1 VAIASAEARRR
12 TAPARTAALT
22 PTQLLATATALTAT
36 TVGAIIGVRRIGVRP
51 IADGVAA
58 SNPAWVLVALSL
70 MCLAMAA
77 RAVSWR
83 AILSAALPESRVR
96 LAPVLRATSIG
107 VLVSATVPAR
117 VGEPARALV
126 MARNLGAGP
135 ARTGVLALVLGT
147 IIAQTVLNLAA
158 LVALGALT
166 VATSS
171 VDIGFRSLAGLG
183 AAALAVAALVTV
195 AAARIAPRRQGRLA
209 RRVSAALGSLR
220 AGFVVF
226 GSWRRAPEAIVTL
239 LAAWA
244 LQLLSCYALL
254 AALGLE
260 HRAGL
265 GAAAAVLFAVNVT
278 AAIPVT
284 PSNLGV
290 FQAACIA
297 VLAGA
302 YGLRPADALA
312 YGIVLQA
319 VEMATA
325 VAMGAPALLREGVGW
340 KDVRRGAP
348 ALADGP

>member
-1 VAIASAEARRR
+1 MG
-12 TAPARTAALT
+12 
-22 PTQLLATATALTAT
+22 TATALTAT
-36 TVGAIIGVRRIGVRP
+36 TVGGMIGVHRIGVRP
-51 IADGVAA
+51 IVDGVAA
-58 SNPAWVLVALSL
+58 SDPAWVLVALSL
-70 MCLAMAA
+70 MCLAIAA
-77 RAVSWR
+77 RAFSWR
-83 AILSAALPESRVR
+83 AILSAALPEMRVR
-96 LAPVLRATSIG
+96 LSPVLRATSIG

-117 VGEPARALV
+117 AGEPARALV
-126 MARNLGAGP
+126 MARNLGAGR
-135 ARTGVLALVLGT
+135 ARSGLLALVLGT
-147 IIAQTVLNLAA
+147 IIAQTILNLAA
-158 LVALGALT
+158 LLALGALT

-171 VDIGFRSLAGLG
+171 VDIGVRSLAGPG
-183 AAALAVAALVTV
+183 AAALAVALLVAV
-195 AAARIAPRRQGRLA
+195 AAARIAPRLRGGLA
-209 RRVSAALGSLR
+209 HHVGAAFESLR

-226 GSWRRAPEAIVTL
+226 ESWRRAPEAIITL

-302 YGLRPADALA
+302 YGLRSADALA

-319 VEMATA
+319 LEMATA
-325 VAMGAPALLREGVGW
+325 VAMGAAALLREGLGW
-340 KDVRRGAP
+340 RDVRRAPPAP
-348 ALADGP
+348 AAAAAAPPGGPGVAWDRL